1 MVAEART
8 TLEMVTA
15 AIDPGLAASGRL
27 AWARAEAQV
36 ALETA
41 HVVGITAVPWSDTR
55 LSMATENCTLWA
67 TENCTLR
74 GDTSRAERTF
84 SR

>member
-1 MVAEART
+1 MGSRRRTGGVAVAERCVPAGVWRR
-8 TLEMVTA
+8 
-15 AIDPGLAASGRL
+15 DGLAL
-27 AWARAEAQV
+27 CV
-36 ALETA
+36 ALA
-41 HVVGITAVPWSDTR
+41 DSAPWEPRADPCPNNAPPVSLRTDKV
-55 LSMATENCTLWA
+55 SMA